1 VDAFVYLRVKPGKVE
16 DVVAQIQASKGVKNA
31 VTVTGD
37 WDVLAAVHGPDLGG
51 IASDVLRFIHRIEG
65 VEQTLT
71 APVVPPDVMGL
82 AGGGLGATLPL
93 QQVAEACFVR
103 IRTTPDATTHIFESL
118 TEMDD
123 LAGVALIGGEDDI
136 LAEVPGAWDAGA
148 RVVLERIGSIPGV
161 LSTNTLVAVPALPSD
176 DDDRDSFSAWN

>member
-1 VDAFVYLRVKPGKVE
+1 MDAFVYLRVRPGKVE
-16 DVVAQIQASKGVKNA
+16 DVVAQIQASKGVRSA

-37 WDVLAAVHGPDLGG
+37 WDVLAAVHGPDLAA
-51 IASDVLRFIHRIEG
+51 IAADILRFIHRIDG
-65 VEQTLT
+65 VEQTQT

-82 AGGGLGATLPL
+82 AGGGLGTTLPL
-93 QQVAEACFVR
+93 RQVAEACFVR

-148 RVVLERIGSIPGV
+148 RVVLERIGAIPGV
-161 LSTNTLVAVPALPSD
+161 VSTNTLVAVPPLASD
-176 DDDRDSFSAWN
+176 DDPDAFSTWN

>member
-1 VDAFVYLRVKPGKVE
+1 VDALVYLQVKPGKVE
-16 DVVAQIQASKGVKNA
+16 DVVAQIQASKGVRNA

-37 WDVLAAVHGPDLGG
+37 WDVLAAVHGPDLAG
-51 IASDVLRFIHRIEG
+51 IASDVLRVIHRIEG
-65 VEQTLT
+65 VERTLT
-71 APVVPPDVMGL
+71 APIVPADVMGL

-93 QQVAEACFVR
+93 QRVTEACFVR
-103 IRTTPDATTHIFESL
+103 IRTSPDSTTHIFESL
-118 TEMDD
+118 AEMEE

-148 RVVLERIGSIPGV
+148 RVVLERIGAIPGV
-161 LSTNTLVAVPALPSD
+161 LSTNTLVAVPPLPA

>member
-1 VDAFVYLRVKPGKVE
+1 MDAFVFLRVKPGKVE
-16 DVVAQIQASKGVKNA
+16 DVVTQIQASKGVRNA

-37 WDVLAAVHGPDLGG
+37 WDVLAGVHGPDLAG
-51 IASDVLRFIHRIEG
+51 IATDILRFVHHIEG

-93 QQVAEACFVR
+93 QQVGEACFVR
-103 IRTTPDATTHIFESL
+103 IRTTPDATAHIFESL
-118 TEMDD
+118 TEMDE
-123 LAGVALIGGEDDI
+123 LAGVALTGGEDDI

-148 RVVLERIGSIPGV
+148 RVVLERIGAIPGV
-161 LSTNTLVAVPALPSD
+161 VSTNTLVAVPPLPSGD
-176 DDDRDSFSAWN
+176 EDGAFSTWN